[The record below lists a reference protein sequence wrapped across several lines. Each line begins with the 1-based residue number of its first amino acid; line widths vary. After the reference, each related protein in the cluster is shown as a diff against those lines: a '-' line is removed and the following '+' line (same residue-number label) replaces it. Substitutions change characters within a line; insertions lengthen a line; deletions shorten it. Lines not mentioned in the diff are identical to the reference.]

1 MFTVELL
8 ILRNPEQFDSA
19 ILTFDLNYN
28 FLLVPTKDFPIK
40 VALLTWRW
48 LKLST
53 FVFLA
58 LGRVKKIA
66 LEQLLPASLD

>member
-48 LKLST
+48 
-53 FVFLA
+53 
-58 LGRVKKIA
+58 
-66 LEQLLPASLD
+66 